1 MNIDNMLALA
11 DLLDSVPPENFDM
24 LEWHVVRQRC
34 GTVACIGGWATDL
47 AGMPEGGRSDA
58 VRFLGI
64 DRYPADDLFEGRN
77 WLTIPTISAAMR
89 RHQPKPRRNSARG
102 SRRIRRRHIHCA
114 VKMRQRA
121 NKGEGR

>member
-77 WLTIPTISAAMR
+77 WLTIPTISAAMKATPAQAAAELR
-89 RHQPKPRRNSARG
+89 ARVAAYQATTH
-102 SRRIRRRHIHCA
+102 SLRSENA
-114 VKMRQRA
+114 PTS
-121 NKGEGR
+121 E